1 MASTLLSFAPMID
14 SECCRFVL
22 NHYDVAYRETPHVFG
37 WASVL
42 AVVHGAT
49 PQIPLW
55 YGDGPRCAG
64 PRAIVDYQETKCPP
78 EKRLIPPNS
87 RLAMQVNADW
97 ARFNGIMAGS
107 TAVLAYYHLL
117 PHRDI
122 MIEPFCRGV
131 PAVEAAAVRMAYP
144 AFAGLFRLLL
154 RLNPANAADA
164 LTQTRILFDEADRRV
179 SGGAPYLV
187 GEALT
192 LSDIALATAAAPL
205 LLPENYGAPIPVFA
219 GMPPELQAIISELRQ
234 HPTAGFVQRIFREHG
249 PPMAT

>member
-1 MASTLLSFAPMID
+1 
-14 SECCRFVL
+14 
-22 NHYDVAYRETPHVFG
+22 
-37 WASVL
+37 
-42 AVVHGAT
+42 
-49 PQIPLW
+49 
-55 YGDGPRCAG
+55 
-64 PRAIVDYQETKCPP
+64 
-78 EKRLIPPNS
+78 
-87 RLAMQVNADW
+87 
-97 ARFNGIMAGS
+97 
-107 TAVLAYYHLL
+107 
-117 PHRDI
+117 
-122 MIEPFCRGV
+122 
-131 PAVEAAAVRMAYP
+131 MAYP